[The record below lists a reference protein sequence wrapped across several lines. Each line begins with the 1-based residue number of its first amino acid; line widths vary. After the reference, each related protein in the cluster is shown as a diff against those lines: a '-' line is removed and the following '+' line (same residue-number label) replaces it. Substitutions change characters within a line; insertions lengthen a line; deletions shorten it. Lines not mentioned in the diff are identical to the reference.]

1 MSLDAVPTCRDS
13 SWMSPGVARSLSPL
27 APCLAP
33 RNWLA
38 SLMFGWMAPGC
49 RGAPR
54 TRPKIIGVSSR

>member
-13 SWMSPGVARSLSPL
+13 SCMSPGVARSLSPL

-38 SLMFGWMAPGC
+38 SLMFGWMTSAVAALQEHGQ
-49 RGAPR
+49 R
-54 TRPKIIGVSSR
+54 

>member
-38 SLMFGWMAPGC
+38 SLMFGWMTSAVAALQEHGQ
-49 RGAPR
+49 R
-54 TRPKIIGVSSR
+54 